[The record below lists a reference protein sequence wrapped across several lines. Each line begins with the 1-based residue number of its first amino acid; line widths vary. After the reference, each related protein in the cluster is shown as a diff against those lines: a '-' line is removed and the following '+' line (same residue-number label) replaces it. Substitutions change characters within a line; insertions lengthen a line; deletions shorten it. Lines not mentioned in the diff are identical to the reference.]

1 MDIPGFSR
9 YTIDENC
16 EIIDKETGLKRKIY
30 DHSAGYKFT
39 CLQNEERKNKYPLI
53 HRLMAFAY
61 LDNPH
66 NYEYVDHI
74 NRNKHMNNI
83 SNLRWVTPSENNIN
97 RVLVSPKSGVKNIFQ
112 RSKKSWEV
120 NIVRNGNRYRETYNS
135 LRKACCGKF
144 IMLHMLNLRPKI
156 HH

>member
-16 EIIDKETGLKRKIY
+16 EIIDKETGKTKNIY
-30 DHSAGYKFT
+30 NHSAGYKFAR
-39 CLQNEERKNKYPLI
+39 LQNDNNIDKFPLI

-97 RVLVSPKSGVKNIFQ
+97 RVLASPKSGVKNIIIRGNKYNF
-112 RSKKSWEV
+112 E
-120 NIVRNGNRYRETYNS
+120 ILRNGTKYRKSYNTLS
-135 LRKACCGKF
+135 QACCGKF
-144 IMLHMLNLRPKI
+144 IFIHLRNQI